1 VIRLI
6 VSSVLKEELTSLYRT
21 TRLTRTDTYIAF
33 IMDHVAG
40 NHPESFAIAADLHIS
55 LSPNGAET
63 GDLWAM
69 IGGVLLEESLS
80 APSRPS
86 GGHRRQP
93 TPSSNV
99 SIGEILSRSGNQLR
113 WRRGLSGVHYAP
125 AGTPGTKFMKLDPGR
140 SAPMHGHGG
149 LEATVVLSGRFTDGH
164 GTYARGDLVL
174 GEPGLR
180 HKPAAIGDESCVCFV
195 AHRPS
200 RFWRYFQ

>member
-1 VIRLI
+1 MIRLT
-6 VSSVLKEELTSLYRT
+6 VSSVPKKKPTRPYRT

-33 IMDHVAG
+33 MMDHVAG
-40 NHPESFAIAADLHIS
+40 NHPESFAIAADLHVS
-55 LSPNGAET
+55 LSANGAET
-63 GDLWAM
+63 ADLWAM

-80 APSRPS
+80 AGPRAST
-86 GGHRRQP
+86 GHRRRH
-93 TPSSNV
+93 TPSSHV
-99 SIGEILSRSGNQLR
+99 SAGEILSHSGNQLQ

-125 AGTPGTKFMKLDPGR
+125 AGAPGTKFMKLEPGK

-180 HKPAAIGDESCVCFV
+180 HKPAAVGDESCVCFV